1 MPFLKKDRPFYQYR
15 FMFKGRRYR
24 GTTGTT
30 SKKEA
35 ELIEAQERLRVR
47 NAYYFRDG
55 EKPTLSL
62 NEGAVRYATEID
74 VDHTALYQLENLVR
88 LIGDIPLHTV
98 DDAVMAS
105 FVAERRGERHRS
117 YKDPRK
123 APLVTPATVNREVE
137 LLRRVSNRAVKTW
150 KVQGAD
156 VDWGGHLRPEP
167 DERVRS
173 LTDEDEC
180 RLFELLREDYTP
192 MISIA
197 ILSGLRLSNVLR
209 LTWQQVD
216 LIEGVINLKVKS
228 KKEGGK
234 NHVVPLTPQMSAI
247 IANEKGHNPI
257 HVFTYLCRRGRTQ
270 GKIVRRDGERYP
282 FSIQGWKT
290 HWRTVLREADITDFR
305 FHDLRHTFATRLLR
319 ATGNLKLVQ
328 VAMAHE
334 SVSTTAKYAHVDTA
348 DIRAGM
354 LKVPPSGHP
363 DPAPIGKPVNKSRG

>member
-1 MPFLKKDRPFYQYR
+1 MAFQKKGTPHYQWEYK
-15 FMFKGRRYR
+15 FKGNRYR
-24 GTTGTT
+24 GSTGTT

-35 ELIEAQERLRVR
+35 ELIEAQERHRIR
-47 NAYYFRDG
+47 EEYHFGDG
-55 EKPTLSL
+55 KKPTITL
-62 NEGAVRYATEID
+62 NEAVVRYVTETE
-74 VDHTALYQLENLVR
+74 VNHTTLYQLENLVR
-88 LIGDIPLHTV
+88 LIGDIPLHVV
-98 DDAVMAS
+98 DDTAMAS

-117 YKDPRK
+117 YKDRRK

-173 LTDEDEC
+173 LTDEEES
-180 RLFELLREDYTP
+180 RLFELLREDYSP
-192 MISIA
+192 MISFA

-209 LTWQQVD
+209 LTWHQVD
-216 LIEGVINLKVKS
+216 LVEGVINLKVKS
-228 KKEGGK
+228 KKFGGK

-247 IANEKGHNPI
+247 LANEKGNNAI
-257 HVFTYLCRRGRTQ
+257 HVFTFLCRRGRTQ
-270 GKIVRRDGERYP
+270 GKIVRRTGERYP

-290 HWRTVLREADITDFR
+290 HWRTVLKEANIKDFR

-334 SVSTTAKYAHVDTA
+334 SVATTSKYAHVDTS
-348 DIRAGM
+348 DIRGGM
-354 LKVPPSGHP
+354 LKVQNSAHSMPTVAAS
-363 DPAPIGKPVNKSRG
+363 DS